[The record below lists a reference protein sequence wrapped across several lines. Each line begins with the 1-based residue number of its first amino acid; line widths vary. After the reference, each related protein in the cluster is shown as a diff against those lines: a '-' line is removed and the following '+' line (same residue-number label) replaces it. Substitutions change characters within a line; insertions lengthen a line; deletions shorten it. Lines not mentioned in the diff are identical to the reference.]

1 MQSAVVFTQQM
12 LRWGAVCMA
21 GYLYTCY
28 LSSATG
34 LLEMLWLTLRDE
46 DHILSLENCFF
57 FFLFLWTVWQ
67 KKEMEPMRWDD
78 WMSAASVLYHR
89 TNDLY
94 VLQERWLQITA
105 GGPIDLLT
113 ELNALQQH
121 IYETYILLAHVK
133 IPLMLSLTD
142 IGIMIM

>member
-1 MQSAVVFTQQM
+1 M
-12 LRWGAVCMA
+12 RWG
-21 GYLYTCY
+21 
-28 LSSATG
+28 
-34 LLEMLWLTLRDE
+34 
-46 DHILSLENCFF
+46 
-57 FFLFLWTVWQ
+57 
-67 KKEMEPMRWDD
+67 D

-105 GGPIDLLT
+105 DGPIDLLT